1 MKLRPDD
8 TIAAIATPL
17 GEGAISVVRMTGPKA
32 LEVADVVFRGGGPV
46 RAMHGHTVRHGKIV
60 DEHNEPIDDVLVT
73 VFREPHSYTGENLV
87 EFGCHGGIQVT
98 RSVLETI
105 LHSGARLADPG
116 EFTKRAFLNGKMD
129 LSQAEAVADLIS
141 AKSRKAQRASVV
153 QLDGG
158 LSRRIRGV
166 KSRLLSLC
174 SLLEIDLDLS
184 EEGIIVAPRDSI
196 LDELT
201 SISHE
206 LKELVD
212 SYDFGK
218 VLRNGVSMAIIG
230 KPNAGKS
237 SLFNALLREDRSI
250 VSPAPGTTRDFLEE
264 EIVISG
270 ILFKLMDTA
279 GLRETSDPVEAEG
292 VTRTLREVS
301 NSDCVLFVVDSTVD
315 EGQGDLVCEV
325 SKSLG
330 PEQKMLVAL
339 NKWDISTAHHFGFPS
354 DLLAGLDV
362 LRTSA
367 VTGVGIEDLRKELVD
382 SVLNDDHSAG
392 ADVEV
397 TSARHVEILKSTLK
411 SIGYALSSLRS
422 NVTYDFVALD
432 IRGSLASL
440 GEITGEITSDDILN
454 RIFSEF
460 CIGK

>member
-32 LEVADVVFRGGGPV
+32 IEVADVVFRGGRRVGE
-46 RAMHGHTVRHGKIV
+46 MDGHTVRHGKIV
-60 DEHNEPIDDVLVT
+60 DQHNEPIDDVLVT

-87 EFGCHGGIQVT
+87 EFSCHGGIQVT
-98 RSVLETI
+98 RSVLEAI

-141 AKSRKAQRASVV
+141 AKSRKAQRSSVI

-158 LSRRIRGV
+158 LSRRAREI

-174 SLLEIDLDLS
+174 SLLETDLDLS
-184 EEGIIVAPRDSI
+184 EEGISVAPRESI

-206 LKELVD
+206 LEKLID

-218 VLRNGVSMAIIG
+218 ILRNGVSVAVVG

-250 VSPAPGTTRDFLEE
+250 VSPIPGTTRDFLEE

-279 GLRETSDPVEAEG
+279 GLRETSDSVEAEG
-292 VTRTLREVS
+292 VTRTLREMS
-301 NSDCVLFVVDSTVD
+301 NSDAVLFVVDSTVD
-315 EGQGDLVCEV
+315 DGQSNLIGEVC
-325 SKSLG
+325 KRLG
-330 PEQKMLVAL
+330 PEQKLLVAF
-339 NKWDISTAHHFGFPS
+339 NKCDVATASHFGSPGELGV
-354 DLLAGLDV
+354 DA

-367 VTGVGIEDLRKELVD
+367 VTGFGLEDLRNKLVHSILIDD
-382 SVLNDDHSAG
+382 SSAKT
-392 ADVEV
+392 DIEI
-397 TSARHVEILKSTLK
+397 TSARHVEILRSTLS
-411 SIGYALSSLRS
+411 SILDAQASLRS

-432 IRGSLASL
+432 IRGSLNSL
-440 GEITGEITSDDILN
+440 AELTGEITSDDILN

>member
-32 LEVADVVFRGGGPV
+32 IEVADVVFRGGRRVGE
-46 RAMHGHTVRHGKIV
+46 MGGHTVRHGKII
-60 DEHNEPIDDVLVT
+60 DPFNEPIDDVLVT

-87 EFGCHGGIQVT
+87 EFSCHGGIQVT

-141 AKSRKAQRASVV
+141 AKSRKAQRSSVV

-158 LSRRIRGV
+158 LSKRVREI
-166 KSRLLSLC
+166 KARLLSLC

-184 EEGIIVAPRDSI
+184 EEGISVAPRKSI
-196 LDELT
+196 IDELT

-206 LKELVD
+206 LEKLID
-212 SYDFGK
+212 SYDFGRII
-218 VLRNGVSMAIIG
+218 RNGVSVAIIG

-237 SLFNALLREDRSI
+237 SLFNALLHEDRSI
-250 VSPAPGTTRDFLEE
+250 VSPTPGTTRDFLEE

-279 GLRETSDPVEAEG
+279 GLREASDSVEAEG
-292 VTRTLREVS
+292 VTRTLREMS
-301 NSDCVLFVVDSTVD
+301 NSDSVLFVVDSTVD
-315 EGQGDLVCEV
+315 DGQGNLFGEV
-325 SKSLG
+325 SKKLR
-330 PEQKMLVAL
+330 PEQRLLVAL
-339 NKWDISTAHHFGFPS
+339 TKCDVATASHLRFSS
-354 DLLAGLDV
+354 DLGVDA
-362 LRTSA
+362 LRISA
-367 VTGVGIEDLRKELVD
+367 VTGVGLEDLRNKLVHSILVD
-382 SVLNDDHSAG
+382 NSSAKT
-392 ADVEV
+392 DIEI
-397 TSARHVEILKSTLK
+397 TSARHVEILRNTLA
-411 SIGYALSSLRS
+411 SILDAEASLRS

-432 IRGSLASL
+432 IRGSLDYLA
-440 GEITGEITSDDILN
+440 EITGEITSDDILN

-460 CIGK
+460 CVGK

>member
-32 LEVADVVFRGGGPV
+32 IEVADVVFRGGRRVGE
-46 RAMHGHTVRHGKIV
+46 MGGHTVRHGKII
-60 DEHNEPIDDVLVT
+60 DPFNEPIDDVLVT

-87 EFGCHGGIQVT
+87 EFSCHGGIQVT

-141 AKSRKAQRASVV
+141 AKSRKAQRSSVV

-158 LSRRIRGV
+158 LSKRVREI
-166 KSRLLSLC
+166 KARLLSLC

-184 EEGIIVAPRDSI
+184 EEGISVAPRESI
-196 LDELT
+196 IDELT

-206 LKELVD
+206 LEKLID
-212 SYDFGK
+212 SYDFGRII
-218 VLRNGVSMAIIG
+218 RNGVSVAIIG

-237 SLFNALLREDRSI
+237 SLFNALLHEDRSI
-250 VSPAPGTTRDFLEE
+250 VSPTPGTTRDFLEE

-279 GLRETSDPVEAEG
+279 GLREASDSVEAEG
-292 VTRTLREVS
+292 VTRTLREMS
-301 NSDCVLFVVDSTVD
+301 NSDSVLFVVDSTVD
-315 EGQGDLVCEV
+315 DGQGNLFGEV
-325 SKSLG
+325 SKKLR
-330 PEQKMLVAL
+330 PEQRLLVAL
-339 NKWDISTAHHFGFPS
+339 TKCDVATASHLGFSS
-354 DLLAGLDV
+354 DLGVDA
-362 LRTSA
+362 LRISA
-367 VTGVGIEDLRKELVD
+367 VTGVGLEDLRNKLVHSILVD
-382 SVLNDDHSAG
+382 NSSAKT
-392 ADVEV
+392 DIEI
-397 TSARHVEILKSTLK
+397 TSARHVEILRNTLA
-411 SIGYALSSLRS
+411 SILDAEASLRS

-432 IRGSLASL
+432 IRGSLDYLA
-440 GEITGEITSDDILN
+440 EITGEITSDDILN

-460 CIGK
+460 CVGK

>member
-32 LEVADVVFRGGGPV
+32 IEVADVVFRGGRRVGE
-46 RAMHGHTVRHGKIV
+46 MGGHTVRHGKII
-60 DEHNEPIDDVLVT
+60 DPFNEPIDDVLVT

-87 EFGCHGGIQVT
+87 EFSCHGGIQVT

-141 AKSRKAQRASVV
+141 AKSRKAQRSSVV

-158 LSRRIRGV
+158 LSKRVREI
-166 KSRLLSLC
+166 KARLLSLC

-184 EEGIIVAPRDSI
+184 EEGISVAPRESI
-196 LDELT
+196 IDELT

-206 LKELVD
+206 LEKLID
-212 SYDFGK
+212 SYDFGRII
-218 VLRNGVSMAIIG
+218 RNGVSVAIIG

-237 SLFNALLREDRSI
+237 SLFNALLHEDRSI
-250 VSPAPGTTRDFLEE
+250 VSPTPGTTRDFLEE

-279 GLRETSDPVEAEG
+279 GLREASDSVEAEG
-292 VTRTLREVS
+292 VTRTLREMS
-301 NSDCVLFVVDSTVD
+301 NSDSVLFVVDSTVD
-315 EGQGDLVCEV
+315 DGQGNLFGEV
-325 SKSLG
+325 SKKLR
-330 PEQKMLVAL
+330 PEQRLLVAL
-339 NKWDISTAHHFGFPS
+339 TKCDVATASHLRFSS
-354 DLLAGLDV
+354 DLGVDA
-362 LRTSA
+362 LRISA
-367 VTGVGIEDLRKELVD
+367 VTGVGLEDLRNKLVHSILVD
-382 SVLNDDHSAG
+382 NSSAKT
-392 ADVEV
+392 DIEI
-397 TSARHVEILKSTLK
+397 TSARHVEILRNTLA
-411 SIGYALSSLRS
+411 SILDAEASLRS

-432 IRGSLASL
+432 IRGSLDYLA
-440 GEITGEITSDDILN
+440 EITGEITSDDILN

-460 CIGK
+460 CVGK